1 MLIRLLDS
9 IVLSPK
15 GLCSYKKT
23 WTHQDKFSV
32 SLTQGDLDGACGPY
46 ALMMTLI
53 SLGAISKKEAVK
65 IWGDPIDQRTKL
77 AKAMKSLDTLLR
89 TGTSSTDL
97 IQLLGAIQH
106 YFRSGHSK
114 LKLVTYE
121 ETSLKGKALVSYCV
135 GKIKNSEPVI
145 LGLDWRGKGAHWVT
159 VIGYQENDEN
169 KIESLLVLDPS
180 SPMRDTSAW
189 NGVIDV
195 FNVSAGKKP
204 YTYWSDVYEERCMIV
219 DTIAFR
225 TS

>member
-77 AKAMKSLDTLLR
+77 AKTIKSLDTLLR

-97 IQLLGAIQH
+97 IELLGAIQH
-106 YFRSGHSK
+106 YFRSKHSK
-114 LKLVTYE
+114 LKSVTHE
-121 ETSLKGKALVSYCV
+121 ETDLKGKALVPYCV
-135 GKIKNSEPVI
+135 EKIQNSEPVI
-145 LGLDWRGKGAHWVT
+145 VSLDWIGEGAHWVT
-159 VIGYQENDEN
+159 VIGYQENDVNE
-169 KIESLLVLDPS
+169 IESLLVLDPG
-180 SPMRDTSAW
+180 SPMRNTSAW

-195 FNVSAGKKP
+195 SNVSKGKKP
-204 YTYWSDVYEERCMIV
+204 YTYWSDVYKDQCMII

>member
-9 IVLSPK
+9 LVLSPK
-15 GLCSYKKT
+15 GLCSYKRT

-46 ALMMTLI
+46 TLMMALI

-114 LKLVTYE
+114 LKSVKYE
-121 ETSLKGKALVSYCV
+121 ETSLKSKALVSYCV
-135 GKIKNSEPVI
+135 GKIKNSEPII
-145 LGLDWRGKGAHWVT
+145 LGLDWKGEGAHWVT

-169 KIESLLVLDPS
+169 KIESLLVLDPG

-195 FNVSAGKKP
+195 YNISTGKKP
-204 YTYWSDVYEERCMIV
+204 FTYWSDVYEEKCMIV
-219 DTIAFR
+219 DSIAFR